1 MARGSLVIPAKNEGP
16 WIIENLIEL
25 IQESELVS
33 EVLIVV
39 DSKDDLTLSSIERLP
54 EQKVRV
60 NPMINLYGHGPANA
74 IRFGID
80 NANEAVVVVF
90 MADGCDDP
98 RQVDDLIRLV
108 SRGIYVACASRY
120 ASGGQQVGG
129 PRLKGL
135 LSKIAGK
142 SFRFLT
148 GVGTSDATNSFKAYN
163 TEFVRKVG
171 IESRSGF
178 EVGIE
183 LVAKAKR
190 EGVPIAEIPTIWID
204 KSSRASNFRVL
215 KWIPQYLKW
224 YLFGIV
230 PNQLHR
236 SNK

>member
-1 MARGSLVIPAKNEGP
+1 MAKGSLVIPAKNEGE
-16 WIIENLIEL
+16 WFIDNLLEL
-25 IQESELVS
+25 TQESELIS
-33 EVLIVV
+33 EVLVVV
-39 DSKDDLTLSSIERLP
+39 DSQDDLTLSTLAKFP
-54 EQKVRV
+54 DQKVRV
-60 NPMINLYGHGPANA
+60 SSLVNSYGPGPANA

-80 NANEAVVVVF
+80 SANEAIVVVF

-135 LSKIAGK
+135 ISKIAGK

-183 LVAKAKR
+183 LVAKAKQER
-190 EGVPIAEIPTIWID
+190 LPIAEIPTIWID
-204 KSSRASNFRVL
+204 KSSRSSHFKVL

-224 YLFGIV
+224 YMFGIV
-230 PNQLHR
+230 PNQLLR
-236 SNK
+236 RKI